1 MSSFSASAL
10 PFWLIACQQPS
21 AANGL
26 VRVATPVFMAITARP
41 SEDVEAMLE
50 PGLVAK
56 GETLLSKATLPKLRA
71 AMAVAVS
78 RLRHSTWRGSHR
90 LAARCA

>member
-1 MSSFSASAL
+1 
-10 PFWLIACQQPS
+10 
-21 AANGL
+21 
-26 VRVATPVFMAITARP
+26 
-41 SEDVEAMLE
+41 
-50 PGLVAK
+50 LVAK